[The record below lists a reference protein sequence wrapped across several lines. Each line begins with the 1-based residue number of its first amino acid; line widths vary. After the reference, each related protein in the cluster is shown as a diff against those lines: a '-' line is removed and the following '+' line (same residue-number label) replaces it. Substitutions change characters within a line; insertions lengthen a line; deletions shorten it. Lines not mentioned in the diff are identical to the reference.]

1 MLLDNFAAQY
11 STPAHTIDRSRLAY
25 RVDRGYTPAGGLAP
39 AAVGATTGSDLEPK
53 GAAFG
58 TLGTCAASTPAAAA
72 ARRLSE
78 GTLDLDALTADCNL
92 MQYGSVVGYEVD
104 VLYIYY
110 GATSPEAREA
120 VEAAVT
126 TGPVQDV
133 AEEQILSDGGDTC
146 QPCSAFKAGTT
157 PGFVFSQE
165 TTTEGFQSPPPPSPP
180 PALSPPT
187 APEGEGDMLPII
199 IGASAAAG
207 LLVVAGT
214 VVGILFGTGVLG
226 GKKAPAAGG
235 APAPAKPPPP
245 PPPRAAREPRASRG
259 ASGIARGT
267 QTVASSSPHAAHR
280 RGLARCAFRVAGR
293 ARRRGPTL
301 SCSARTRRRQCGVW
315 LERKTCVIRP
325 FELCYIHARDAL
337 SAALFS
343 V

>member
-1 MLLDNFAAQY
+1 MPQGATLLDDAISVLLDNFAAQY

-53 GAAFG
+53 GTAFAR
-58 TLGTCAASTPAAAA
+58 GTCAASTPAAAA

-78 GTLDLDALTADCNL
+78 GGTLDLDALTADCNL

-226 GKKAPAAGG
+226 GKTAPAAGG
-235 APAPAKPPPP
+235 APAPAKPPPS
-245 PPPRAAREPRASRG
+245 PRAARAARIAGARESREERDRRAVVAARG
-259 ASGIARGT
+259 APARAG
-267 QTVASSSPHAAHR
+267 
-280 RGLARCAFRVAGR
+280 RCARAAG
-293 ARRRGPTL
+293 
-301 SCSARTRRRQCGVW
+301 
-315 LERKTCVIRP
+315 
-325 FELCYIHARDAL
+325 ARDAEDPPYRAVPEPDAGN
-337 SAALFS
+337 AASGWS
-343 V
+343 VKLV

>member
-1 MLLDNFAAQY
+1 VLLDNFAAQY

-25 RVDRGYTPAGGLAP
+25 RVDRGYVPASGLAP

-53 GAAFG
+53 GTTFG

-78 GTLDLDALTADCNL
+78 GGTLDLDALTEDCNL

-146 QPCSAFKAGTT
+146 QPCSAFKAGAT

-165 TTTEGFQSPPPPSPP
+165 TTTAGFQSPPPPSPP
-180 PALSPPT
+180 PALSPPA

-199 IGASAAAG
+199 IGASAAVG
-207 LLVVAGT
+207 LLAIAGS
-214 VVGILFGTGVLG
+214 VVGILFATGVLG
-226 GKKAPAAGG
+226 GKKAPAVDT
-235 APAPAKPPPP
+235 APAPARARQA
-245 PPPRAAREPRASRG
+245 PPRARQPPQERAPRERRERRERREQRRPSR
-259 ASGIARGT
+259 
-267 QTVASSSPHAAHR
+267 
-280 RGLARCAFRVAGR
+280 
-293 ARRRGPTL
+293 
-301 SCSARTRRRQCGVW
+301 RRRQRTGAGW
-315 LERKTCVIRP
+315 LAAIGAWFGAPDAEDPPYRAVP
-325 FELCYIHARDAL
+325 EPESARW
-337 SAALFS
+337 S
-343 V
+343 VTLA

>member
-1 MLLDNFAAQY
+1 MIAAGSRTA
-11 STPAHTIDRSRLAY
+11 STGATRPRAGWRRL
-25 RVDRGYTPAGGLAP
+25 

-53 GAAFG
+53 GTAFG

-78 GTLDLDALTADCNL
+78 GGTLDLDALTADCNL

-180 PALSPPT
+180 PSPPSLSPPT

-214 VVGILFGTGVLG
+214 VVGILFATGVLG
-226 GKKAPAAGG
+226 GKKKAPAVS
-235 APAPAKPPPP
+235 APA
-245 PPPRAAREPRASRG
+245 RR
-259 ASGIARGT
+259 
-267 QTVASSSPHAAHR
+267 HR
-280 RGLARCAFRVAGR
+280 RRRAR
-293 ARRRGPTL
+293 ARRRGR
-301 SCSARTRRRQCGVW
+301 SARRANGASGARRAAVANGPVPGGWTRPESGWACSTPKTRRTVRCQSPRVRAGV
-315 LERKTCVIRP
+315 
-325 FELCYIHARDAL
+325 
-337 SAALFS
+337 
-343 V
+343 